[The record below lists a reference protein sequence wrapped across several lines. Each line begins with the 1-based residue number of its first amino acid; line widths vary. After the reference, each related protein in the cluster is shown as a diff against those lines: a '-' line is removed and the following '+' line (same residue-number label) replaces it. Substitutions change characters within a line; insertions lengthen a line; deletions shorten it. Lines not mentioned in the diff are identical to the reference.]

1 MNEQSPIGRFYQTC
15 TAKHHE
21 LGQQDKRQCYAH
33 AGRTPFVDIEFRT
46 GCAVYIKYV
55 DAKSHTTS
63 NFVRLV
69 AVGHQSIDQ
78 LLDVAKTVCGK
89 PKMIDR
95 VAEDFAGI
103 LNLANV
109 DVEGNTLKITINHPA
124 TGNKEVKVTNTGA
137 NRKAVKT
144 VWRKK
149 FDVNVFNPEHCPAH

>member
-1 MNEQSPIGRFYQTC
+1 M
-15 TAKHHE
+15 
-21 LGQQDKRQCYAH
+21 
-33 AGRTPFVDIEFRT
+33 
-46 GCAVYIKYV
+46 YIKYV